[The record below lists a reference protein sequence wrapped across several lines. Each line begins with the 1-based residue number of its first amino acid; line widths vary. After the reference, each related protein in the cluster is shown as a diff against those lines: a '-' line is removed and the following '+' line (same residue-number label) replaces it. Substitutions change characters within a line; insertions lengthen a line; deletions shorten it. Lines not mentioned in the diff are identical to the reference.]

1 MFDKNTLVNN
11 YLRNC
16 FNANCETKDLGKR
29 FMRIQLSDH
38 FNYKRL
44 FRFTVPTI
52 LMMVFTSL
60 YSIVDGFFV
69 SNYVG
74 KTAFA
79 AINLAM
85 PILMG
90 IGTIGLMI
98 GAGGSA
104 IVTKTLGE
112 GHKVKANQYFTMLIY
127 TGAALSLILGVIGF
141 VFARPIFSSLGA
153 TDELLENCIIYGR
166 ILLITSPSLV
176 LQMSF
181 SSFLVAAE
189 KPGLGLKVTIIAG
202 LTNIIL
208 DYLLIAVFHWGVVGA
223 AVATLIGQLVGTFIP
238 ILYFSK
244 INSSLLKFG
253 KAHFNG
259 LVLFKALLNGSS
271 EMVTQVSASIV
282 TILYNLQLIKI
293 AGENGVAAYGII
305 QYITFLFT
313 SMYVGYSIGSAPIIS
328 YNYGAENHFELK
340 NIFRKSLKLLL
351 FAGIILTISSEIIKE
366 PIINIFAS
374 YDAELFKFTS
384 HGLGIYLL
392 AFLIMG
398 LNIWGSAFFTAL
410 NNGIISGTISLL
422 RTLVF
427 QVVAILLLPKILG
440 PDGIWW
446 AIVVAE
452 FMALLVTI
460 SFLIIKRK
468 QYHYA

>member
-1 MFDKNTLVNN
+1 
-11 YLRNC
+11 
-16 FNANCETKDLGKR
+16 
-29 FMRIQLSDH
+29 MRIQLSDH
-38 FNYKRL
+38 FTYKRL
-44 FRFTVPTI
+44 LRFTVPTI
-52 LMMVFTSL
+52 LMMIFTSL
-60 YSIVDGFFV
+60 YTVVDGFFV

-112 GHKVKANQYFTMLIY
+112 ELKLRANQYFTMLIY
-127 TGAALSLILGVIGF
+127 TGATLSFLLGVIGF
-141 VFARPIFSSLGA
+141 VFARPIFRSFGA
-153 TDELLENCIIYGR
+153 TGELLEMCMVYGR
-166 ILLITSPSLV
+166 ILLITSPTFV

-181 SSFLVAAE
+181 QAFFVAAE
-189 KPGLGLKVTIIAG
+189 KPGLGLKVTIVAG
-202 LTNIIL
+202 LINVIL
-208 DYLLIAVFHWGVVGA
+208 DYFLIVVFHWGVEGA
-223 AVATLIGQLVGTFIP
+223 AVATLIGQMVGAFIP

-244 INSSLLKFG
+244 KNSSLLKFE
-253 KAHFNG
+253 KAKFNG
-259 LVLFKALLNGSS
+259 LVLFKALVNGSS
-271 EMVTQVSASIV
+271 EMVTHVSTSIV
-282 TILYNLQLIKI
+282 TILYNLQLMKM

-313 SMYVGYSIGSAPIIS
+313 SMFMGYSIGSAPIIS
-328 YNYGAENHFELK
+328 YNYGSENHVELK
-340 NIFRKSLKLLL
+340 NVFRKSLKLLL
-351 FAGIILTISSEIIKE
+351 FAGLILTFTSEVLKE
-366 PIINIFAS
+366 PMINIFAN
-374 YDAELFKFTS
+374 YDAELFRFTS

-410 NNGIISGTISLL
+410 NNGIISATISLL

-427 QVVAILLLPKILG
+427 QVIAILLLPKILG
-440 PDGIWW
+440 PNGIWW

-452 FMALLVTI
+452 LMTLLVTI

>member
-1 MFDKNTLVNN
+1 
-11 YLRNC
+11 
-16 FNANCETKDLGKR
+16 
-29 FMRIQLSDH
+29 MRIQLSDH
-38 FNYKRL
+38 FTYKRL

-52 LMMVFTSL
+52 LMMIFTSL
-60 YSIVDGFFV
+60 YTIVDGFFV
-69 SNYVG
+69 SNFVG

-79 AINLAM
+79 AINLTM

-90 IGTIGLMI
+90 IGTIGFMI

-112 GHKVKANQYFTMLIY
+112 GQKAKAKQHFTMLISA
-127 TGAALSLILGVIGF
+127 GAALSFLLGLIGF
-141 VFARPIFSSLGA
+141 VFARPIFSSFGA
-153 TDELLENCIIYGR
+153 TGELLENCMIYGR
-166 ILLITSPSLV
+166 ILLITSPTFV

-181 SSFLVAAE
+181 LSFFVAAE

-208 DYLLIAVFHWGVVGA
+208 DYFLIAVFHWGVVGA
-223 AVATLIGQLVGTFIP
+223 GVATLIGQLVGTLIP

-244 INSSLLKFG
+244 KNSSLLKFE
-253 KAHFNG
+253 KAHFNRH
-259 LVLFKALLNGSS
+259 VLFKALINGSS
-271 EMVTQVSASIV
+271 EMVTYVSASIV
-282 TILYNLQLIKI
+282 TILYNLQLMKM

-313 SMYVGYSIGSAPIIS
+313 SMFMGYSIGSAPIIS

-351 FAGIILTISSEIIKE
+351 FAGLILTFTSEFLKE

-374 YDAELFKFTS
+374 YDAGLFRLTS

-398 LNIWGSAFFTAL
+398 LNIWVSAFFTAL